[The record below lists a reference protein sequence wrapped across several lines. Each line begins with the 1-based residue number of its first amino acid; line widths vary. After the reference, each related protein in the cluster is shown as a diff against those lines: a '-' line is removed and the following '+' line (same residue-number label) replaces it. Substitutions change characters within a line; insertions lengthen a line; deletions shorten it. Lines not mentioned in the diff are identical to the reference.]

1 MAVISESN
9 EFSAVILGEKADMTQ
24 FHTKKV
30 NTNIN
35 ANLFQKIAVI
45 SLFLPLNKYIT

>member
-9 EFSAVILGEKADMTQ
+9 EFLAVIHGGKRVTTLFQ
-24 FHTKKV
+24 PKKV

-35 ANLFQKIAVI
+35 ANLCQKIAVI

>member
-9 EFSAVILGEKADMTQ
+9 EFLAVILGEKRVMTQ
-24 FHTKKV
+24 FRPKKV

-35 ANLFQKIAVI
+35 ANLCQKIAVI

>member
-9 EFSAVILGEKADMTQ
+9 EFLAVILGEKAVTTRFQ
-24 FHTKKV
+24 PKKV

-35 ANLFQKIAVI
+35 ANLCQKIAVI